1 MSRCF
6 RSIIDQTTFFKTNE
20 LHSIDQEP
28 CCVVSKAERYCSKQ
42 QTCWECERLKPRDA
56 HDDQTS
62 GLCLALQR
70 PNTSQDN
77 KIWWMGLNNYILRS
91 VTRLTCTAETGREGE
106 RGRTRGVRKDVLFC
120 WNVVLQL
127 VFGEFLDRITERLL
141 LLLLLHI

>member
-1 MSRCF
+1 
-6 RSIIDQTTFFKTNE
+6 
-20 LHSIDQEP
+20 
-28 CCVVSKAERYCSKQ
+28 
-42 QTCWECERLKPRDA
+42 
-56 HDDQTS
+56 
-62 GLCLALQR
+62 
-70 PNTSQDN
+70 
-77 KIWWMGLNNYILRS
+77 MGLNNYILRS